1 MVIVFARNYKI
12 IYHIFEKISYT
23 KENYLR
29 MIQELCIME
38 LPEDVLPLL
47 EVFWA
52 EEYESDYRDFIEI
65 EKENKLLTQINT
77 GETNKKP

>member
-1 MVIVFARNYKI
+1 MIDIYMVIAFARNYKI

-29 MIQELCIME
+29 VIQELYIME

-52 EEYESDYRDFIEI
+52 EEYESDYRDFIVL
-65 EKENKLLTQINT
+65 KTDVVS
-77 GETNKKP
+77 

>member
-1 MVIVFARNYKI
+1 MK
-12 IYHIFEKISYT
+12 
-23 KENYLR
+23 
-29 MIQELCIME
+29 

-65 EKENKLLTQINT
+65 EKENKLLIQINT
-77 GETNKKP
+77 GETNKKT